1 MTIAANSSSS
11 PRSATVTIA
20 DNAVL
25 VTQAGAVCNLMVSPA
40 SLNVVGGTHTIT
52 VTTPTGCSW
61 SATSTVPW
69 MTFATSAS
77 GSGSGTLA
85 VEFAPNTTG
94 MSRIGWINLG
104 GWKIFVTQ
112 RMGTPPSP
120 PDGMRVI
127 GQ

>member
-1 MTIAANSSSS
+1 
-11 PRSATVTIA
+11 
-20 DNAVL
+20 
-25 VTQAGAVCNLMVSPA
+25 
-40 SLNVVGGTHTIT
+40 
-52 VTTPTGCSW
+52 
-61 SATSTVPW
+61 